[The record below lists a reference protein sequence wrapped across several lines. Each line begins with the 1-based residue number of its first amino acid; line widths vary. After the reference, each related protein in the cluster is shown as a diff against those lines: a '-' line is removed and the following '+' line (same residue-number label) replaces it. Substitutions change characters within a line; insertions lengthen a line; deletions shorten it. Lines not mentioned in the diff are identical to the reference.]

1 MNTIPRKL
9 IAILFTG
16 HVGSSWLLSLIDN
29 HPRIRQLGFEPVDDL
44 TEIDVEATPYFER
57 VIHGER
63 LDSLPERIAV
73 ILGKKFEDIE
83 SSVPNSLD
91 GQSLGDF
98 DYIAFKARVTLQ
110 IQRPFFEQ
118 WLPAERPT
126 MILLRRRN
134 KIKNAVSQ
142 FKRTQL
148 NISHLRNFDQTVLK
162 RRPIIVDPRYILD
175 QATQFTLRELRTT
188 RYFKRVCAT
197 FDIRGFEISYEELL
211 SQTSRDAFLKSFYR
225 SIGLQNSA
233 SASSRYCKITSDSL
247 PTAVENYQQLA
258 DRISGT
264 IFEPCLTNDRYD
276 VVQEI
281 LAGDVEFPSLT
292 DDRMLELIDTL
303 FG

>member
-1 MNTIPRKL
+1 MPKKL

-16 HVGSSWLLSLIDN
+16 HVGSSWLLSLMDN

-44 TEIDVEATPYFER
+44 TEIDVEATPYFEQ

-83 SSVPNSLD
+83 SSVPNNRD

-110 IQRPFFEQ
+110 IQRSFFAQ
-118 WLPAERPT
+118 WLPAEKPT
-126 MILLRRRN
+126 IILLRRRN

-148 NISHLRNFDQTVLK
+148 NISHLRNFDQTALK
-162 RRPIIVDPRYILD
+162 RRPIIVDPQYILD
-175 QATQFTLRELRTT
+175 QASQFTLRELRTT
-188 RYFKRVCAT
+188 RYFQKVCAA

-211 SQTSRDAFLKSFYR
+211 SQTSREAFLKNFYR
-225 SIGLQNSA
+225 DIGLQNST

-247 PTAVENYQQLA
+247 PAAVENYRQLV
-258 DRISGT
+258 DRINGT

-281 LAGDVEFPSLT
+281 LAGNVDFPSFA
-292 DDRMLELIDTL
+292 DDKMLALIDTI